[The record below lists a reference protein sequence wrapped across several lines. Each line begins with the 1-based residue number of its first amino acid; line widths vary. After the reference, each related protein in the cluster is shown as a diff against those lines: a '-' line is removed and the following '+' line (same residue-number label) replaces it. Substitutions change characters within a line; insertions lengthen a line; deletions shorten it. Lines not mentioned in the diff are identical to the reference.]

1 MTAEEFERRYHFKP
15 SDMVLK
21 NMNNPQEFP
30 KGRDWVARHCNPTDD
45 KSESSYHCIVSRS
58 GKNLTYEF
66 CNKKLQDDIS
76 NQSFIFDIDG
86 QLIYIDMEKK

>member
-1 MTAEEFERRYHFKP
+1 MTAEE
-15 SDMVLK
+15 
-21 NMNNPQEFP
+21 
-30 KGRDWVARHCNPTDD
+30 
-45 KSESSYHCIVSRS
+45 SESSYHCIVLRS

-86 QLIYIDMEKK
+86 QLIYIDMEE